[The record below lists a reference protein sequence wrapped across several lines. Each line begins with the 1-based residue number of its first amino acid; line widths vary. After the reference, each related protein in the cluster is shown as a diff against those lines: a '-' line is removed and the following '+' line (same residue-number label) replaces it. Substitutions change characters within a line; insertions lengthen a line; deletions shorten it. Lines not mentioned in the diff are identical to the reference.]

1 MKYIYIV
8 VQELRLAILTL
19 YLQNTNSLSSHLQ
32 GLGNQLSTSVFMIL
46 TITSTLCEWNHS
58 ICLFWVW
65 LILLSMMSSRFIHVL
80 ACETI

>member
-19 YLQNTNSLSSHLQ
+19 YLQNPNSLSSHLQ

-46 TITSTLCEWNHS
+46 TITSTLCEWNRTVFVLS
-58 ICLFWVW
+58 GSGLFY
-65 LILLSMMSSRFIHVL
+65 
-80 ACETI
+80 